1 MIFQSPFKNSH
12 NAVLFV
18 NGIIHF
24 MMFVLFLSMYV
35 QDSQQNYLY
44 VFVAFLI
51 SSISLIFFS
60 IIKLGFIDYQNI

>member
-44 VFVAFLI
+44 VFVAFLL